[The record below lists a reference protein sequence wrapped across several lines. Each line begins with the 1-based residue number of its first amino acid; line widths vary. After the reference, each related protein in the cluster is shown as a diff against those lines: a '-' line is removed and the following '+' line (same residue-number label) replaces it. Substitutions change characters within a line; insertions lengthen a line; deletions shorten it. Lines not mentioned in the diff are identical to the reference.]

1 MKVAILDD
9 YQGVALSSA
18 DWSTIESRAEVVAWR
33 DHVDDRDE
41 LVRRLSDADVVVLM
55 RERTPVDR
63 QLLEALPALRLL
75 VTTGPSNA
83 VVDVAAA
90 AARGVKVCGTGGYIE
105 PTTELT
111 WAILLSLVRHVPE
124 EVASVRAGGW
134 QVALGADLCRKTL
147 GVVGLGRIGAGVAR
161 VGAAFGMSVI
171 AWSPNLTE
179 DRAREVGATRVD
191 KDELFRRADVVSV
204 HLVLSDRSLG
214 IVGREELAAMK
225 PSSYLVNTSRG
236 PLVDEAALVEA
247 LEEGSIA
254 GAAIDVFER
263 EPLPAEHPFRRLPN
277 VLATPHVGYVTAE
290 TYELFYREI
299 VEDIEAFLDG
309 RILREVK
316 VG

>member
-1 MKVAILDD
+1 EPGGGVGGVRAGHRGDRRIRWCRGKHRCRGGRRMKVAILDD

-111 WAILLSLVRHVPE
+111 WAILLFLVRHVPE
-124 EVASVRAGGW
+124 EVASVRAGRWPSGPTSAERRWGSSASAGSGPGW
-134 QVALGADLCRKTL
+134 PGWGRPSACR
-147 GVVGLGRIGAGVAR
+147 
-161 VGAAFGMSVI
+161 
-171 AWSPNLTE
+171 
-179 DRAREVGATRVD
+179 
-191 KDELFRRADVVSV
+191 
-204 HLVLSDRSLG
+204 
-214 IVGREELAAMK
+214 
-225 PSSYLVNTSRG
+225 
-236 PLVDEAALVEA
+236 
-247 LEEGSIA
+247 
-254 GAAIDVFER
+254 
-263 EPLPAEHPFRRLPN
+263 
-277 VLATPHVGYVTAE
+277 
-290 TYELFYREI
+290 
-299 VEDIEAFLDG
+299 
-309 RILREVK
+309 
-316 VG
+316 